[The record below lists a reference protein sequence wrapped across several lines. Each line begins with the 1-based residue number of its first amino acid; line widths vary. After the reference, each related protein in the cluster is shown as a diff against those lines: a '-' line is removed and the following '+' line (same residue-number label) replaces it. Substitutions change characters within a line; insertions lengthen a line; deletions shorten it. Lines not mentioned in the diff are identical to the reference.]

1 MSKIL
6 ITFAAGSQKY
16 IDAANR
22 LISQAISTNI
32 FDKTIL
38 YTAEDL
44 QSDTEF
50 WSKHGN
56 FIETNPRGYGYWLW
70 KPYLIKKTMSQ
81 MKHGDVLLY
90 LDCGCEIDKRKS
102 VLIKKYFKLVKIDNI
117 IGTETGSYEY
127 QYNKM
132 DLLVDMKLNFPS
144 FLNSKQR
151 QAGAIM
157 FFVQNKIRKLVELWY
172 IIGSN
177 YHLIDDSPSLRKN
190 IMGFIEHR
198 HDQSIFSALT
208 KILNVFSRYSLF
220 NIIEYDRNISGVSQ
234 LK

>member
-50 WSKHGN
+50 WFKHGI
-56 FIETNPRGYGYWLW
+56 FIENNPRGYGYWLW
-70 KPYLIKKTMSQ
+70 KPYLIKKTMLK

-90 LDCGCEIDKRKS
+90 LDCGC
-102 VLIKKYFKLVKIDNI
+102 
-117 IGTETGSYEY
+117 
-127 QYNKM
+127 
-132 DLLVDMKLNFPS
+132 
-144 FLNSKQR
+144 
-151 QAGAIM
+151 
-157 FFVQNKIRKLVELWY
+157 
-172 IIGSN
+172 
-177 YHLIDDSPSLRKN
+177 
-190 IMGFIEHR
+190 
-198 HDQSIFSALT
+198 
-208 KILNVFSRYSLF
+208 
-220 NIIEYDRNISGVSQ
+220 
-234 LK
+234 

>member
-1 MSKIL
+1 
-6 ITFAAGSQKY
+6 
-16 IDAANR
+16 
-22 LISQAISTNI
+22 
-32 FDKTIL
+32 
-38 YTAEDL
+38 
-44 QSDTEF
+44 
-50 WSKHGN
+50 
-56 FIETNPRGYGYWLW
+56 
-70 KPYLIKKTMSQ
+70 
-81 MKHGDVLLY
+81 
-90 LDCGCEIDKRKS
+90 
-102 VLIKKYFKLVKIDNI
+102 
-117 IGTETGSYEY
+117 
-127 QYNKM
+127 M

-190 IMGFIEHR
+190 IMGFREHR

-208 KILNVFSRYSLF
+208 KIFNVFSRYSLF

>member
-56 FIETNPRGYGYWLW
+56 FIENNPRGYGYWLW
-70 KPYLIKKTMSQ
+70 KPYLIKKTMLK

-90 LDCGCEIDKRKS
+90 LDCGCEIDKNKS
-102 VLIKKYFKLVKIDNI
+102 DLIKKYFEFVKIDKI
-117 IGTETGSYEY
+117 IGTETGSREY
-127 QYNKM
+127 QFNKM
-132 DLLVDMKLNFPS
+132 DLLINMKLINKA

-157 FFVQNKIRKLVELWY
+157 FFVEERTRKLLDIWFS
-172 IIGSN
+172 IGSN
-177 YHLIDDSPSLRKN
+177 YHLIDDSISVQKN
-190 IMGFIEHR
+190 IKGFIEHR

-208 KILNVFSRYSLF
+208 KIFNIFSRYSLF
-220 NIIEYDRNISGVSQ
+220 NVIEYNRNISGVSR